1 MTVIPKL
8 RCVVLEDEDDIRNW
22 LVSNLTF
29 FPALEIVGDAATLDD
44 AFALIVQQKPDA
56 AFMDIRMIGGDA
68 FSLMSRL
75 QSRGVP
81 LPYLVITTGYPED
94 FLKSFNNFQS
104 YIVHYIEKP
113 FLEAWEDKFQHAVDS
128 LMARKMKDTDQAHA
142 AQNTSVLE
150 DHLFVMSR
158 GSYVRVDFDN
168 IAYLEAAGG
177 GETIIVTDTG
187 TLQAD
192 VTLAKCLDIL
202 PEDRFAR
209 ISRANIA
216 NVRRIMV
223 INREERTVEV
233 RCDSRNKSLGVGD
246 AYYADLLK
254 RVNKMKT

>member
-8 RCVVLEDEDDIRNW
+8 RCVVLEDEDEIRNW
-22 LVSNLTF
+22 LVSNLAI

-81 LPYLVITTGYPED
+81 LPNLVITTGYPED
-94 FLKSFNNFQS
+94 FLKSFNDFQS

-113 FLEAWEDKFQHAVDS
+113 FLEAWEDKFQHAVDA
-128 LMARKMKDTDQAHA
+128 LMARKMKDVDQAHA
-142 AQNTSVLE
+142 AHSSVQE

-187 TLQAD
+187 NLQAD
-192 VTLAKCLDIL
+192 ITLTKCLDIL
-202 PEDRFAR
+202 PSELFTR
-209 ISRANIA
+209 ISRNNIT
-216 NVRRIMV
+216 NIKRIMV
-223 INREERTVEV
+223 INREERTIEV
-233 RCDSRNKSLGVGD
+233 RCGVKNKSLGIGD
-246 AYYADLLK
+246 AYYADLLR
-254 RVNKMKT
+254 RVNKVKT